1 MSKKQFHT
9 ILLFLFVKIAFA
21 QTKVSG
27 VVVDSSNEP
36 IPFAN
41 LVFKG
46 STTGVVSGED
56 GKFYIESPE
65 NHSSLL
71 VSFVGFPTQEVK
83 LVKQVNYD
91 FKIVLKEG
99 NGLKEVKIYSG
110 NKKK

>member
-1 MSKKQFHT
+1 MKKLF
-9 ILLFLFVKIAFA
+9 ILFIFFALTHNCFA

-65 NHSSLL
+65 NHTSLL

-83 LVKQVNYD
+83 LLKQVNYD
-91 FKIVLKEG
+91 FKIILKEG
-99 NGLKEVKIYSG
+99 NGLK
-110 NKKK
+110 